1 MNHIFSTN
9 VPNRMLIISD
19 FSKDVLTVHVQFKF
33 RDTSVMIRYLNSYL
47 FVSTLLRIVSLY
59 LNKQRTFQTLHSVMI
74 EKKVRTKTSANLI
87 FNASIHRHIQCIVSR
102 FIIFYGSSK
111 SFNVISFFITILRY
125 LTCSEHPIIVVISI
139 ILLASADGQY
149 KLSQHKRERKKSLKG
164 KKKLSIMLK
173 YLQQRK

>member
-59 LNKQRTFQTLHSVMI
+59 LNKQRKFQTLHSVTI
-74 EKKVRTKTSANLI
+74 KKKDQDKNIRQSY
-87 FNASIHRHIQCIVSR
+87 IQCIDSQTHIVHCLAV
-102 FIIFYGSSK
+102 YY
-111 SFNVISFFITILRY
+111 ILRVLKKFQCNFLLYYNFTLLNVFRTSYNSGY
-125 LTCSEHPIIVVISI
+125 LYNFISKCRW
-139 ILLASADGQY
+139 AVQTVPT
-149 KLSQHKRERKKSLKG
+149 
-164 KKKLSIMLK
+164 
-173 YLQQRK
+173 